1 MPTMLV
7 SPPAAQRLAALPQIE
22 PISPV
27 PRADAFDGAQWMFEP
42 RYDGL
47 RGFLYASA
55 DDCTIRSQ
63 WVTWCEGAAELCD
76 RVARVI
82 AGREVILDGDI
93 VSLDA
98 RGRPV
103 FRDLLKGRGFLAFA
117 ASDLLW
123 LDGHDLRP
131 LPLAERKRRLAD
143 LLPHDTGPLYKVFTL
158 VEHGRALFEATRK
171 MELDGVLAKRLSD
184 PYGPET
190 VWYRIR
196 NPAYRQADGGLD
208 VPASLARSRTAER
221 GTTER

>member
-1 MPTMLV
+1 MPTMLS
-7 SPPAAQRLAALPQIE
+7 SPPGPQSPAAPPGID
-22 PISPV
+22 PIVPV
-27 PRADAFDGAQWMFEP
+27 SRADPFDGAQWMFEP
-42 RYDGL
+42 SYDGL
-47 RGFLYASA
+47 RGFLHASA
-55 DDCTIRSQ
+55 AECAIRSQ
-63 WVTWCEGAAELCD
+63 WITRFEGYVELCA

-82 AGREVILDGDI
+82 GGRDVILDGDI

-123 LDGHDLRP
+123 LDGLDLRP

-143 LLPHDTGPLYKVFTL
+143 LLPLDTGPLYKVFTL

-171 MELDGVLAKRLSD
+171 MELDGILAKRLSD

-190 VWYRIR
+190 VWYRIK

-208 VPASLARSRTAER
+208 LPASLARSRAPER
-221 GTTER
+221 GVTER